1 MKLDEY
7 GFRIPTW
14 PLACPPVHSQAD
26 ILSVTVGNTHLTWT
40 VHGTF
45 EEQFI
50 PGVFWRY
57 ILVSFIVVRVLLD
70 FLPLISLLYLYR
82 MFNVSK
88 NDRVK
93 PETSPYLTFLLFF
106 RHHLTEPLLYRR
118 TMGTVLM
125 VTKSNHRLHK
135 TRS

>member
-70 FLPLISLLYLYR
+70 FLPLISLLFSIGCSMYPK
-82 MFNVSK
+82 MTESNQ
-88 NDRVK
+88 
-93 PETSPYLTFLLFF
+93 
-106 RHHLTEPLLYRR
+106 RH
-118 TMGTVLM
+118 
-125 VTKSNHRLHK
+125 LHI
-135 TRS
+135 